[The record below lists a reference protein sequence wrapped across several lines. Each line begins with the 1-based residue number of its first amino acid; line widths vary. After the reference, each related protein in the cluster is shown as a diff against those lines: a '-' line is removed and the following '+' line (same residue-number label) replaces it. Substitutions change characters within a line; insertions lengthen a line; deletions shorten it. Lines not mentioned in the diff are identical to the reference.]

1 MKVFISWSGSRSKI
15 VAEIFRKWL
24 PLFIQEIDPWMSS
37 DDIDKGKMSVNEIA
51 KELEDTKVGIICL
64 TKENLNRPWL
74 HFEAGALSKT
84 IHTSFVCPFL
94 LDLAPTDIDTENPLR
109 NFQATINSKEDVL
122 KLLKTINKASG
133 NEMLDDERLG
143 ETFEKWWP
151 DFEKKIS
158 TISPSTEEEGQ
169 HRSRRDSDILA
180 EILETVRNL
189 ERRRHTIIA

>member
-1 MKVFISWSGSRSKI
+1 MKVFISWSGDRSKI
-15 VAEIFRKWL
+15 VAEAFRKLL
-24 PLFIQEIDPWMSS
+24 PRCIQKIEPWMSS

-64 TKENLNRPWL
+64 TTENLNRPWL

-84 IHTSFVCPFL
+84 IDTSFVCPFL
-94 LDLAPTDIDTENPLR
+94 LDLAPTDIDIENPLR
-109 NFQATINSKEDVL
+109 NFQATINSREDVL

-133 NEMLDDERLG
+133 NEILDDERLV

-151 DFEKKIS
+151 DFKEKIS
-158 TISPSTEEEGQ
+158 SISPSAKEEG
-169 HRSRRDSDILA
+169 HHHSRSNSDLLA

-189 ERRRHTIIA
+189 ERRKHTIIT

>member
-84 IHTSFVCPFL
+84 IGTSFVCPFL
-94 LDLAPTDIDTENPLR
+94 LDLAPTDIDMENPLR

-133 NEMLDDERLG
+133 NEILDDERLG

-151 DFEKKIS
+151 DFEEKIS
-158 TISPSTEEEGQ
+158 SISPSTEEEGQ
-169 HRSRRDSDILA
+169 HRSRSDSDILA